1 MRTTLR
7 RLLPAVLSL
16 ALVAGAL
23 ASCDWPDG
31 TRYAKP
37 VFTEVER
44 TRGIVYR
51 TTTTWD
57 GRPIKLRLDLY
68 RPVGDTETNRPTVV
82 WLFGGGWLQGDRDQ
96 LRVYAEDSARRGYVG
111 VTIDYRI
118 RPDQEPFDF
127 VGAALDA
134 YDDTIAAVQFLQDHA
149 AEYGINPDQIITAG
163 HSSGGINALHTA
175 YMPGTR
181 GPATSPVA
189 AAIGISALSFAAPAP
204 GAPPTA
210 QFHGT
215 ADDVVPFV
223 SGQDTCNRS
232 IAAGNFCVM
241 FPYEGADHS
250 LPHDPRYQADI
261 MTKIADFIYEQVIL
275 PDQRGE

>member
-37 VFTEVER
+37 VFDEVER
-44 TRGIVYR
+44 TAGIPYR

-57 GRPIKLRLDLY
+57 GQPITLELDLY
-68 RPVGDTETNRPTVV
+68 QPVGDTETNRPAVV
-82 WLFGGGWLQGDRDQ
+82 WLFGGGWVQGDRDQ
-96 LRVYAEDSARRGYVG
+96 LRVYAKDSARRGYVG
-111 VTIDYRI
+111 VTTDYRI
-118 RPDQEPFDF
+118 RRDLEGLDII
-127 VGAALDA
+127 GAAFDA
-134 YDDTIAAVQFLQDHA
+134 YDDTIAAVQFLKDHA
-149 AEYGINPDQIITAG
+149 ADYGISPDQIITAG
-163 HSSGGINALHTA
+163 YSAGGINALHTA
-175 YMPGTR
+175 YLPGTR

-189 AAIGISALSFAAPAP
+189 AAVGISALSFAAPTS
-204 GAPPTA
+204 GDPPTA

-215 ADDVVPFV
+215 ADDDVPFAN
-223 SGQDTCNRS
+223 GQDICNQS

-250 LPHDPRYQADI
+250 LPFDPRYQADI

>member
-37 VFTEVER
+37 VFDEVER
-44 TRGIVYR
+44 TAGIPYR

-57 GRPIKLRLDLY
+57 GQPITLELDLY
-68 RPVGDTETNRPTVV
+68 QPVGDTETNRPAVV
-82 WLFGGGWLQGDRDQ
+82 WLFGGGWVQGDRDQ
-96 LRVYAEDSARRGYVG
+96 LRVYAKDSARGGYVG

-118 RPDQEPFDF
+118 RRDLEGLDII
-127 VGAALDA
+127 GAAFDA
-134 YDDTIAAVQFLQDHA
+134 YDDTIAAVQFLKDHA
-149 AEYGINPDQIITAG
+149 ADYGISPDQIITAG
-163 HSSGGINALHTA
+163 YSAGGINALHTA
-175 YMPGTR
+175 YLPGTR

-189 AAIGISALSFAAPAP
+189 AAVGISALSFAAPTS
-204 GAPPTA
+204 GDPPTA

-215 ADDVVPFV
+215 ADDDVPFAN
-223 SGQDTCNRS
+223 GQDICNQS

-250 LPHDPRYQADI
+250 LPFDPRYQADI

>member
-7 RLLPAVLSL
+7 RLLPALLSL
-16 ALVAGAL
+16 VLVASAL

-44 TRGIVYR
+44 TAGIPYR

-57 GRPIKLRLDLY
+57 GQPITLELDLY
-68 RPVGDTETNRPTVV
+68 RPVGDTETNRPAVV
-82 WLFGGGWLQGDRDQ
+82 WLFGGGWRLGDRDQ
-96 LRVYAEDSARRGYVG
+96 LRVYAKDSARRGYVA

-118 RPDQEPFDF
+118 RPDQEPFDL

-163 HSSGGINALHTA
+163 HSAGGINALHTA

-189 AAIGISALSFAAPAP
+189 AAIGISALSFAAPTS

-215 ADDVVPFV
+215 ADDTVPFV

-241 FPYEGADHS
+241 FAYEDADHS
-250 LPHDPRYQADI
+250 LPHDDRYQDDI
-261 MTKIADFIYEQVIL
+261 MTKLADFIYEQVIL